1 MSYSDEDWDRET
13 SVEHQESDQKMKQYW
28 AKKAR
33 RRSSLFKIPVGDS
46 LGLKEHAKI
55 GMLLAKNGEL
65 VSSCSTPRC
74 SHAAAACIVEV
85 GGAVRNSNRDGSTV
99 QKIIHMTDS
108 ETCDV

>member
-33 RRSSLFKIPVGDS
+33 RRSSLFKIPVGDN

-55 GMLLAKNGEL
+55 GMLLTKNGEL
-65 VSSCSTPRC
+65 VSSCSTL
-74 SHAAAACIVEV
+74 AAAMRQLRALSKWV
-85 GGAVRNSNRDGSTV
+85 GQSGTVIGMAV
-99 QKIIHMTDS
+99 QYKK
-108 ETCDV
+108 